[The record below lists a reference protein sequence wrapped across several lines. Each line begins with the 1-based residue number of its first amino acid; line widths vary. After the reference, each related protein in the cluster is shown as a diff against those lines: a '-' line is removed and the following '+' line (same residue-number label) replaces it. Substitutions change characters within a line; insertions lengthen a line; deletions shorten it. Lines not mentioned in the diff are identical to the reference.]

1 MIGKCRLGRGRGN
14 FLQKVPPSP
23 PQTPP
28 HPPQRLSTLSNP
40 CSQGFSCGPKE
51 GVGGR
56 FGKRGPYFFRWQRE
70 KREGKTTK
78 ACLPLLFS
86 LGPQKKNIISE
97 SRRTSGGRVKPFTF
111 PAVLRAFWGNSTQ
124 RAATPWPLGG
134 LAGLTRIAS
143 RAIPQK
149 QGQGAV
155 ALCRRRRTSIRSDHV
170 RSVSDLPGADGI
182 RVPRLWGPSPH

>member
-1 MIGKCRLGRGRGN
+1 MGRIGEGKGKLSLES
-14 FLQKVPPSP
+14 FPFPFPSP
-23 PQTPP
+23 NPTPSSSKTFDVIESLFAGIFVWAE
-28 HPPQRLSTLSNP
+28 RGGWWSFWEKA
-40 CSQGFSCGPKE
+40 GCGSLLVE
-51 GVGGR
+51 TESH
-56 FGKRGPYFFRWQRE
+56 FFRWQRE

-134 LAGLTRIAS
+134 LAGLTGSAS
-143 RAIPQK
+143 DFSK
-149 QGQGAV
+149 TG
-155 ALCRRRRTSIRSDHV
+155 
-170 RSVSDLPGADGI
+170 
-182 RVPRLWGPSPH
+182 

>member
-1 MIGKCRLGRGRGN
+1 MGSIGEGKGKLSRER
-14 FLQKVPPSP
+14 FPFPSP
-23 PQTPP
+23 NPTPSSSKTFDVIESLFAGIFVWAE
-28 HPPQRLSTLSNP
+28 R
-40 CSQGFSCGPKE
+40 GG
-51 GVGGR
+51 GGR